1 MRPFQSSW
9 PNLYESRNL
18 FAPTSNNAEDLA
30 FMVKYVRRE
39 LKALDDYDGEKLNA
53 GIVQFGK
60 PEASF

>member
-1 MRPFQSSW
+1 
-9 PNLYESRNL
+9 
-18 FAPTSNNAEDLA
+18 
-30 FMVKYVRRE
+30 MVKYVRRE